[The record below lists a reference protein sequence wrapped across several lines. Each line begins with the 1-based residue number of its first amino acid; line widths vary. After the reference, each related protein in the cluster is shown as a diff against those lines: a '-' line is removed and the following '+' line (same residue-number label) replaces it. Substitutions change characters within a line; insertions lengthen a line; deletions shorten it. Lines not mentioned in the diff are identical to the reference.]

1 MDIKQIQKLI
11 AADSARCAKIENQ
24 RAYMEGRNVAI
35 LGRAAHEQPD
45 NRISIPIVRKAV
57 TIVSGYMA
65 GEDSIAYSTTDKVKR
80 GIKGVVAKV
89 KAALTG
95 LGDYVSDVLKPIF
108 DSNDEG
114 LTTHEEFGTACAHG
128 LAYEYHY
135 TKDGEARF
143 VEVPP
148 EQCIAIWDDQLPP
161 MLKGMIRYYGTT
173 DGETETKHAT
183 VYDAAEI
190 AYYEGKGY
198 DTLIETKRE
207 AHAYAEVPWAIGKIN
222 RRGENLFDHV
232 LSIID
237 FRDRIV
243 SEDYANEAQRFSN
256 SYLLLRDRLSTE
268 LDELGLNEAD
278 KLRVTRTFEGLGED
292 VTKAVAF
299 LVKNIPIDFIKNADE
314 LFERLSYDMMMLF
327 DNKDMATTGEIS
339 GIALAYKLLPFEYA
353 SATYEAYFSRFLQW
367 RIRLIQN
374 VTGNLKAKP
383 QDRPQVSIRFTRNL
397 PFDMQSAVEMYS
409 KVAGASL
416 PIRIALK
423 LFPPSLIPDIEEV
436 AQEIERDS
444 AVPNMDTPVKPTE
457 KTDGKDKPTDE
468 DA

>member
-1 MDIKQIQKLI
+1 MMGVHMDVKQITKLI
-11 AADSARCAKIENQ
+11 SADSARVARIENQ
-24 RAYMEGRNVAI
+24 RKYMQGRNVAI
-35 LGRAAHEQPD
+35 LGRTAHEEPD

-57 TIVSGYMA
+57 IIVSGYMA
-65 GEDSIAYSTTDKVKR
+65 GQDSIAYSTMDKAKR

-89 KAALTG
+89 KEAITG
-95 LGDYVSDVLKPIF
+95 PSDYVSDVLKPVF

-114 LTTHEEFGTACAHG
+114 LTTHEEFETACAHG
-128 LAYEYHY
+128 LSYEYHY
-135 TKDGEARF
+135 TRDGEARF

-161 MLKGMIRYYGTT
+161 MLKGMIRYYSTK
-173 DGETETKHAT
+173 DGEKEVKHAT
-183 VYDAAEI
+183 VYDSAEI
-190 AYYEGKGY
+190 VQYEGESYEKLEEKG
-198 DTLIETKRE
+198 RE
-207 AHAYAEVPWAIGKIN
+207 AHAYGEVPWAIGKIT

-256 SYLLLRDRLSTE
+256 SYLLLRDQLSTE
-268 LDELGLNEAD
+268 LDDLGLNEAD
-278 KLRVTRTFEGLGED
+278 KLRVTRTFEGLGDD

-374 VTGNLKAKP
+374 VTGNLKARP
-383 QDRPQVSIRFTRNL
+383 QDRPQVSIKFTRNL
-397 PFDMQSAVEMYS
+397 PFDMQSAVEMFS

-416 PIRIALK
+416 PIRVALK
-423 LFPPSLIPDIEEV
+423 LFPPSLIPDIEET
-436 AQEIERDS
+436 AQEIERNMAIPD
-444 AVPNMDTPVKPTE
+444 MDTEEPKEET
-457 KTDGKDKPTDE
+457 KDKGE
-468 DA
+468 